1 MHEADAGNH
10 KSFGIRI
17 VNKRNPMSE
26 SFNLVV
32 VSAGTSDPSSTRML
46 ADRTAQRVAALA
58 ERRGATVRTRV
69 IDLRELA
76 TDITTALTSQLIT
89 PKLQQAVDA
98 LAAAD
103 GLIAAAPVYKAGPS
117 GLFTSFFH
125 VLDNDLL
132 IGTPAVLAATA
143 GTARHALV
151 VDDQMRSLF
160 AYLRTLPVPTSL
172 FAAPEDWGAST
183 GEPGGGEPRGGE
195 LSALNKRIDRAAFEL
210 VLLMESGFARQVR
223 GESWQSYQH
232 EFGSAG
238 GRELDIDTESD
249 LMRLATGGS
258 AR

>member
-1 MHEADAGNH
+1 
-10 KSFGIRI
+10 
-17 VNKRNPMSE
+17 MS
-26 SFNLVV
+26 SIFNLVV
-32 VSAGTSDPSSTRML
+32 VSAGTSDPSSTRLL

-58 ERRGATVRTRV
+58 QERGASISTRV

-76 TDITTALTSQLIT
+76 TDITTALTSQLVT
-89 PKLQQAVDA
+89 PKLQQAIDA
-98 LAAAD
+98 LRAAD
-103 GLIAAAPVYKAGPS
+103 GVIAAAPVYKAGPS

-132 IGTPAVLAATA
+132 IGKPVIIAATA

-151 VDDQMRSLF
+151 ADDQMRPMF

-172 FAAPEDWGAST
+172 FAAPEDWADD
-183 GEPGGGEPRGGE
+183 
-195 LSALNKRIDRAAFEL
+195 ALATRIDRAAFEL

-223 GESWQSYQH
+223 DESWRSYQH

-238 GRELDIDTESD
+238 GTELTIDTDSD

-258 AR
+258 AL

>member
-1 MHEADAGNH
+1 
-10 KSFGIRI
+10 
-17 VNKRNPMSE
+17 MSE
-26 SFNLVV
+26 TLNLVMV
-32 VSAGTSDPSSTRML
+32 TAGTSDPSSTRML

-58 ERRGATVRTRV
+58 AERGTAVRTRV

-76 TDITTALTSQLIT
+76 GDITTALTSQLVT

-98 LAAAD
+98 LGAAD
-103 GLIAAAPVYKAGPS
+103 GVIAAAPVYKAGPS

-132 IGTPAVLAATA
+132 IGKPAVLAATA

-172 FAAPEDWGAST
+172 FAAPEDWGDPS
-183 GEPGGGEPRGGE
+183 
-195 LSALNKRIDRAAFEL
+195 LNKRIERAAFEL

-223 GESWQSYQH
+223 DQAWQSYQH
-232 EFGSAG
+232 ELGSDG
-238 GRELDIDTESD
+238 GKETDIDVDSE

-258 AR
+258 AL

>member
-1 MHEADAGNH
+1 
-10 KSFGIRI
+10 
-17 VNKRNPMSE
+17 MSE
-26 SFNLVV
+26 TFNLVV
-32 VSAGTSDPSSTRML
+32 VSAGTSDPSSTRLL
-46 ADRTAQRVAALA
+46 ADRAAQRVTALA
-58 ERRGATVRTRV
+58 ERRGAAVRTRV

-76 TDITTALTSQLIT
+76 TDITTALTNQLVT

-98 LAAAD
+98 LGAAD
-103 GLIAAAPVYKAGPS
+103 GLIVATPVYKAGPS

-132 IGTPAVLAATA
+132 IGKPVVLAATA

-151 VDDQMRSLF
+151 VDDQMRALF

-172 FAAPEDWGAST
+172 FAAPEDWGT
-183 GEPGGGEPRGGE
+183 GTGGARDNGGEQDA
-195 LSALNKRIDRAAFEL
+195 LSKRIDRAAFEL

-238 GRELDIDTESD
+238 GTELDIDTDSD

-258 AR
+258 AV

>member
-1 MHEADAGNH
+1 
-10 KSFGIRI
+10 
-17 VNKRNPMSE
+17 MSE
-26 SFNLVV
+26 TFNLVV

-76 TDITTALTSQLIT
+76 TDITTALTSQLLT
-89 PKLQQAVDA
+89 PKLERAVDA
-98 LAAAD
+98 LGAAD

-117 GLFTSFFH
+117 GLFTSFFQ

-132 IGTPAVLAATA
+132 IGKPAVLAGTA

-172 FAAPEDWGAST
+172 FAAPEDWGASA
-183 GEPGGGEPRGGE
+183 GESGAGGPGGEEYG
-195 LSALNKRIDRAAFEL
+195 ALNQRIDRAAFEL

-238 GRELDIDTESD
+238 GKELDVDTESD

-258 AR
+258 AL

>member
-1 MHEADAGNH
+1 
-10 KSFGIRI
+10 
-17 VNKRNPMSE
+17 MSE
-26 SFNLVV
+26 TFNLVV
-32 VSAGTSDPSSTRML
+32 VSAGTSDPSSTSLL
-46 ADRTAQRVAALA
+46 AMRTAQRVTAIAGQ
-58 ERRGATVRTRV
+58 RGATLRTRV

-76 TDITTALTSQLIT
+76 TDITTALTSQLVT
-89 PKLQQAVDA
+89 PKLQQAVDV
-98 LAAAD
+98 LGAAD
-103 GLIAAAPVYKAGPS
+103 GLIVAAPVYKAGPS

-132 IGTPAVLAATA
+132 IGKPTVLAATA
-143 GTARHALV
+143 GSARHALV

-172 FAAPEDWGAST
+172 FAAPEDWGDEGLT
-183 GEPGGGEPRGGE
+183 
-195 LSALNKRIDRAAFEL
+195 KRIDRAAFEL

-223 GESWQSYQH
+223 DESWQSYQH

-238 GRELDIDTESD
+238 GTELEIDIDSD

>member
-1 MHEADAGNH
+1 
-10 KSFGIRI
+10 
-17 VNKRNPMSE
+17 MSE
-26 SFNLVV
+26 TFNLVV
-32 VSAGTSDPSSTRML
+32 VSAGTSDPSSTRLL
-46 ADRTAQRVAALA
+46 ADRAAQRVAAVA

-76 TDITTALTSQLIT
+76 TDITTALTSQLVT

-98 LAAAD
+98 LAVAD
-103 GLIAAAPVYKAGPS
+103 GVIAAAPVYKAGAS

-132 IGTPAVLAATA
+132 IGKPVVLAATA

-151 VDDQMRSLF
+151 VDDQMRALF

-172 FAAPEDWGAST
+172 FAAPEDWGTSA
-183 GEPGGGEPRGGE
+183 GEPRVGEQSPGGQDA
-195 LSALNKRIDRAAFEL
+195 LSKRIDRAAFEL

-238 GRELDIDTESD
+238 GTELDIDTDSD

>member
-1 MHEADAGNH
+1 
-10 KSFGIRI
+10 
-17 VNKRNPMSE
+17 MSE
-26 SFNLVV
+26 TFTLVV
-32 VSAGTSDPSSTRML
+32 VTAGTSDPSSTGML
-46 ADRTAQRVAALA
+46 ADRTAQRAAVLA
-58 ERRGATVRTRV
+58 GEHGATARTRV

-76 TDITTALTSQLIT
+76 ADITTALTSQLVT
-89 PKLQQAVDA
+89 PRLQRAVDA
-98 LAAAD
+98 LGEAD
-103 GLIAAAPVYKAGPS
+103 GVIAAAPVYKAGPS

-132 IGTPAVLAATA
+132 IGKPVVLAATA

-172 FAAPEDWGAST
+172 FAAPEDWGD
-183 GEPGGGEPRGGE
+183 P
-195 LSALNKRIDRAAFEL
+195 ALNKRIDRAAFEL
-210 VLLMESGFARQVR
+210 VLLMESGFARRLR

-232 EFGSAG
+232 ELGSDG
-238 GRELDIDTESD
+238 GRELDIDLDSD

>member
-1 MHEADAGNH
+1 
-10 KSFGIRI
+10 
-17 VNKRNPMSE
+17 MSE
-26 SFNLVV
+26 TFNLVV
-32 VSAGTSDPSSTRML
+32 VSAGTSDPSSTRLL
-46 ADRTAQRVAALA
+46 ADRAAQRVAEVA
-58 ERRGATVRTRV
+58 ERRGHAVHTRV

-76 TDITTALTSQLIT
+76 SDITTALTSQLVT

-98 LAAAD
+98 LGAAD
-103 GLIAAAPVYKAGPS
+103 GIIAAAPVYKAGPS

-132 IGTPAVLAATA
+132 IGKPALLAATA
-143 GTARHALV
+143 GTPRHALV

-172 FAAPEDWGAST
+172 FAAPEDWAD
-183 GEPGGGEPRGGE
+183 E
-195 LSALNKRIDRAAFEL
+195 ALNRRVDRAAFEL

-223 GESWQSYQH
+223 GEAWQNYQH

-238 GRELDIDTESD
+238 GGELDIDTESD

-258 AR
+258 AV